1 MIGGY
6 LKYYLN
12 VSIDLINR
20 SEDREGEKNRT
31 RKR

>member
-6 LKYYLN
+6 FYLYKKKYYLN

-20 SEDREGEKNRT
+20 TEDRGGEK
-31 RKR
+31 K